1 MRNISELH
9 EAFCDEAQIIR
20 NLSPATVK
28 WYRDCIRLFQR
39 QTDTKK
45 LEEITTERL
54 RSFFVWGRTKE
65 KPWGAE
71 NHLNLYKGI
80 KSFLKWCVHNEYLTQ
95 NPILKLDKP
104 KIGKHLPKRISQDDA
119 QLLLDTVLTLRYSY
133 RFEKYRNYA
142 FFSILLFAG
151 LRAREALNLGLHEV
165 NLTEGVITVRHG
177 KGNKDRI
184 IPINDRLKVALQCYL
199 RERARLNKEFPKFF
213 TSLRGNQPFS
223 YHGMMKIVK
232 RIREA
237 SKVEF
242 SPHRLR
248 HTFATLML
256 WGGCDIR
263 SLSEMLGHSNISTT
277 AIYLSSSIEQKKQAI
292 SQHPMGNSFRE
303 PERYTREAIPGH
315 LDLTA
320 I

>member
-1 MRNISELH
+1 MEKISDLH
-9 EAFCDEAQIIR
+9 EAFCDEALFIR
-20 NLSPATVK
+20 NLSPATIQ
-28 WYRDCIRLFQR
+28 WYKRSVSAFHKFSG
-39 QTDTKK
+39 TDV

-54 RSFFVWGRTKE
+54 RAFFVWGRTKE

-71 NHLNLYKGI
+71 HHLSTYKGL
-80 KSFLKWCVHNEYLTQ
+80 KSFLKWCVIREYLPL

-104 KIGKHLPKRISQDDA
+104 KLGKHLPKRISQEDA
-119 QLLLDTVLTLRYSY
+119 ELVLNAILSMKYSY
-133 RFEKYRNYA
+133 RYEKFRNFA
-142 FFSILLFAG
+142 FFSVLLFAG
-151 LRAREALNLGLHEV
+151 LRAQEALNLGLHDV
-165 NLTEGVITVRHG
+165 NLTEGIIAVRHG

-184 IPINDRLKVALQCYL
+184 IPINDKLKSALECYL
-199 RERARLNKEFPKFF
+199 RERARLNKEHPNFF
-213 TSLRGNQPFS
+213 TSLRGNQHFS
-223 YHGMMKIVK
+223 YGGLKNAVK
-232 RIREA
+232 RLKQIT
-237 SKVEF
+237 KVEF

-292 SQHPMGNSFRE
+292 SQHPLGNSFRE
-303 PERYTREAIPGH
+303 PERYARETVPGH

>member
-1 MRNISELH
+1 MHHIDNLH
-9 EAFCDEAQIIR
+9 EAFCDEALIIR
-20 NLSPATVK
+20 NLSPRTVE
-28 WYRDCIRLFQR
+28 WYKSSVFAFQ
-39 QTDTKK
+39 KFSGAK
-45 LEEITTERL
+45 ALEEITTERL

-65 KPWGAE
+65 KSWGAE
-71 NHLNLYKGI
+71 HHLSMYKSL
-80 KSFLKWCVHNEYLTQ
+80 KSFLKWCVRNEYLAQ
-95 NPILKLDKP
+95 NPILRLDKP
-104 KIGKHLPKRISQDDA
+104 KLGKHLPKRITQEDA
-119 QLLLDTVLTLRYSY
+119 QLLMDTILTLPYSY

-142 FFSILLFAG
+142 FFSVLLFAG
-151 LRAREALNLGLHEV
+151 LRANEALNLGLHEV

-184 IPINDRLKVALQCYL
+184 IPINEKLKVALQCYL
-199 RERARLNKEFPKFF
+199 RERARLKRDFPKFF

-223 YHGMMKIVK
+223 YGGLMKVVK
-232 RIREA
+232 RLKQA

-292 SQHPMGNSFRE
+292 SHHPMGNSFRE
-303 PERYTREAIPGH
+303 PERYAREAMPSH

>member
-1 MRNISELH
+1 MEKISDLH
-9 EAFCDEAQIIR
+9 EAFCDEALFIR
-20 NLSPATVK
+20 NLSPATIQ
-28 WYRDCIRLFQR
+28 WYKNSVSAFKKFSG
-39 QTDTKK
+39 TDV

-71 NHLNLYKGI
+71 HHLSTYKGL
-80 KSFLKWCVHNEYLTQ
+80 KSFLKWCVKNEHLPQ

-104 KIGKHLPKRISQDDA
+104 KLGKHLPKRITQEDA
-119 QLLLDTVLTLRYSY
+119 QLLLDTILSMKYSY
-133 RFEKYRNYA
+133 RFEKYRNFA
-142 FFSILLFAG
+142 FFSVLLFAG
-151 LRAREALNLGLHEV
+151 LRAQEALNLGLHDV
-165 NLTEGVITVRHG
+165 NLTEGVLTVRHG

-184 IPINDRLKVALQCYL
+184 IPINEKLKVALQCYL
-199 RERARLNKEFPKFF
+199 RERARLNREFSKFF
-213 TSLRGNQPFS
+213 TSLRGNQAFS
-223 YHGMMKIVK
+223 YGGLKNAVK
-232 RIREA
+232 RLKQVT
-237 SKVEF
+237 KVEF

-292 SQHPMGNSFRE
+292 NLHPLGNSHRE
-303 PERYTREAIPGH
+303 PERYTREAMPSL